1 MATETKE
8 KSELKVATANRGF
21 VRQTARKMR
30 RTVNLIRRF
39 KAGQAVDSLQF
50 MPYAAAEPVRKLIES
65 AIANAS
71 TNHGF
76 SNPQD
81 LYISQI
87 CVDDGPVFKRWRAAS
102 RGRAA
107 SVLKRTSKLSV
118 VLSELKPADYARY
131 IAETSPRNKR
141 NAKAKNT
148 EVASAPV
155 KKTKANAESSEAP
168 KAAKKPRAKKSNK
181 GEE

>member
-1 MATETKE
+1 MATESKE
-8 KSELKVATANRGF
+8 KLKTSTAQRGF

-30 RTVNLIRRF
+30 RTANLVRKM
-39 KAGQAVDSLQF
+39 KAGEAVTSLKF

-65 AIANAS
+65 AIANAT

-76 SNPQD
+76 ANGEE

-107 SVLKRTSKLSV
+107 SILKRTSRLLV
-118 VLSELKPADYARY
+118 VLSELKPADYARH
-131 IAETSPRNKR
+131 IAATSPRNR
-141 NAKAKNT
+141 KN
-148 EVASAPV
+148 S
-155 KKTKANAESSEAP
+155 
-168 KAAKKPRAKKSNK
+168 RK
-181 GEE
+181 GDK

>member
-8 KSELKVATANRGF
+8 QELKTATAQRGF

-30 RTVNLIRRF
+30 RTVNLVRKL
-39 KAGQAVDSLQF
+39 KAGDAVTRLKF

-76 SNPQD
+76 NTPKD

-107 SVLKRTSKLSV
+107 SILKRTSKLSV
-118 VLSELKPADYARY
+118 VLSELNPADYARHV
-131 IAETSPRNKR
+131 AATSPRNR
-141 NAKAKNT
+141 KN
-148 EVASAPV
+148 S
-155 KKTKANAESSEAP
+155 
-168 KAAKKPRAKKSNK
+168 RK
-181 GEE
+181 GDK